1 MTTND
6 IMQNDTTNKTDNIF
20 SGLKVVD
27 LASFIAGP
35 SAAVIL
41 SDFGAEVIK
50 VEPPSGDL
58 WRHGHQIP
66 PQPQSKDP
74 YPWHLA
80 NRNKRGVTLD
90 LKSPSAQQVLEKL
103 VKWADVLIVN
113 TPHPARKRLKLEYE
127 DVVHW
132 NPRLIYADVT
142 GFGEKGPDAE
152 LPGFDITSYWARSGL
167 LSMTRDAGAP
177 PTWPVAGS
185 GDNATAVGLYSAIV
199 TALYR
204 RERTGKGSHVTT
216 SLLAEGIWSASVSI
230 QAALSGAKF
239 YGLHDRKNPANAALN
254 VYRAADDTWFVLI
267 VTPDKLAALAKAI
280 GRTDLLTDPRF
291 SDPAKLMANMSQL
304 TAILDEVFSAQPM
317 AYWYEVFNGVHI
329 TFGAVRGPQEVI
341 SDPQLRLNDIVVPL
355 EGAGGKLTST
365 ISSPIQVHGVSKV
378 PAKRAPDLGQH
389 NEEVLKDLGFS
400 ATEVAGLRASGTIG
414 KPTPQ
419 PAAAAAKPGAS
430 PATAAKP
437 TPNAAAA

>member
-1 MTTND
+1 MTTE
-6 IMQNDTTNKTDNIF
+6 NIF

-50 VEPPSGDL
+50 VEPPSGDM
-58 WRHGHQIP
+58 WRIGNKLP
-66 PQPQSKDP
+66 PQPQAKDP
-74 YPWHLA
+74 YQWHLA
-80 NRNKRGVTLD
+80 NRNKRGIALD
-90 LKSPSAQQVLEKL
+90 LKSPDAQQVLEKL

-113 TPHPARKRLKLEYE
+113 TPHRARKKLKLEYE
-127 DVVHW
+127 DVAQW

-177 PTWPVAGS
+177 PTWPVAAS
-185 GDNATAVGLYSAIV
+185 GDNATAVGIYSAVV

-204 RERTGKGSHVTT
+204 RERTGKGSYVTT
-216 SLLAEGIWSASVSI
+216 SLLAQGIWSASVSI

-254 VYRAADDTWFVLI
+254 VYQAADGTWFVLL
-267 VTPDKLAALAKAI
+267 VTPDKVQAVVKAI
-280 GRTDLLTDPRF
+280 GRADLLTDPRF
-291 SDPAKLMANMSQL
+291 SPANLVANMPQL
-304 TAILDEVFSAQPM
+304 TAILDEVFGAQPM
-317 AYWYEVFNGVHI
+317 AHWYEVFNGVHV
-329 TFGAVRGPQEVI
+329 TFGAVRDPQEVI
-341 SDPQLRLNDIVVPL
+341 NDPQLRANEIVVPL

-365 ISSPIQVHGVSKV
+365 ISSPIQVHGVNKV
-378 PAKRAPDLGQH
+378 TAKRAPELGEH
-389 NEEVLKDLGFS
+389 NEEILQELGFDAKQIDS
-400 ATEVAGLRASGTIG
+400 FLESGVVTTHREAVS
-414 KPTPQ
+414 K
-419 PAAAAAKPGAS
+419 
-430 PATAAKP
+430 
-437 TPNAAAA
+437 

>member
-1 MTTND
+1 MT
-6 IMQNDTTNKTDNIF
+6 TDNIF

-50 VEPPSGDL
+50 VEPPSGDM
-58 WRHGHQIP
+58 WRIGNKIP
-66 PQPQSKDP
+66 PQPQAKDP
-74 YPWHLA
+74 YQWHLA
-80 NRNKRGVTLD
+80 NRNKRGIALD
-90 LKSPSAQQVLEKL
+90 LKSPDAQQVLEKL

-113 TPHPARKRLKLEYE
+113 TPHRARKKLKLEYE
-127 DVVHW
+127 DVAQW

-177 PTWPVAGS
+177 PTWPVAAS

-204 RERTGKGSHVTT
+204 RERTGKGSYVTT

-239 YGLHDRKNPANAALN
+239 YGLHDRKHPANAALN
-254 VYRAADDTWFVLI
+254 VYQAADGTWFVLL
-267 VTPDKLAALAKAI
+267 VTPDKVQAVAKAI
-280 GRTDLLTDPRF
+280 GRADLLTDPRF
-291 SDPAKLMANMSQL
+291 SPANLVANMPQL
-304 TAILDEVFSAQPM
+304 TAILDEVFRAQPM
-317 AYWYEVFNGVHI
+317 AHWYEVFNGVHV
-329 TFGAVRGPQEVI
+329 TFGAVRDPQEVI
-341 SDPQLRLNDIVVPL
+341 NDPQLRANDIVVPL
-355 EGAGGKLTST
+355 EGAGEKLTST
-365 ISSPIQVHGVSKV
+365 ISSPIQVHGVNKV
-378 PAKRAPDLGQH
+378 NAKRAPELGEH
-389 NEEVLKDLGFS
+389 NEEILKELGFDPKQIDS
-400 ATEVAGLRASGTIG
+400 FLASGVVSG
-414 KPTPQ
+414 HVE
-419 PAAAAAKPGAS
+419 PAIK
-430 PATAAKP
+430 
-437 TPNAAAA
+437 